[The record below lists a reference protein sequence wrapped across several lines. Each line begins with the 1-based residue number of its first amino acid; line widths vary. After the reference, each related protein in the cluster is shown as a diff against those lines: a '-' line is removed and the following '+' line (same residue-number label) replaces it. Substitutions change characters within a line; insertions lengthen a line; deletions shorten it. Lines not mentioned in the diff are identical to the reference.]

1 MNDGAKN
8 RFIPFDPA
16 TEIREGHYVYD
27 RELKFGKLSRLYF
40 ERRLDISG
48 NIATIIS
55 FPENYI
61 KSIGLCL
68 PEGCFIASPEQMI
81 KFNDRCLGKGW
92 NRIPSKA
99 VLDLYGFS
107 FDGVY
112 EKRYFPGMD
121 ESILFATSR
130 HTMYLMCDRHR
141 GSTTATMSSCAFNCE
156 GQLCTTLVPISFSLS
171 YIKRVEKTMINRRDG
186 YYYDD
191 FNNRPLFLPYDT
203 QVPYGCI
210 SFR

>member
-1 MNDGAKN
+1 MNDAAMN
-8 RFIPFDPA
+8 RFTPFDPA
-16 TEIREGHYVYD
+16 TEIREKRYVYD
-27 RELKFGKLSRLYF
+27 RELKFGKFSRLYF
-40 ERRLDISG
+40 ERRLDVSG
-48 NIATIIS
+48 NIATIIT

-61 KSIGLCL
+61 KSIDLCL

-121 ESILFATSR
+121 DSIHFATSE
-130 HTMYLMCDRHR
+130 HTMYLACDRLR
-141 GSTTATMSSCAFNCE
+141 GSTTATMTSCVFHYE
-156 GQLCTTLVPISFSLS
+156 GHLCTTLVPIFFSLS
-171 YIKRVEKTMINRRDG
+171 YMKRVVSTMINRQDG
-186 YYYDD
+186 YYHDE
-191 FNNRPLFLPYDT
+191 FNNRPLVLPYDT
-203 QVPYGCI
+203 QVPHDCI
-210 SFR
+210 SFK